1 MHALLRYLL
10 TCCLTIQY
18 TNASILMD
26 ICHMI
31 QCYPVSLGFSPA
43 FVLNRDKCQ
52 PTVSKH
58 WKMFNIEHWASFFLH
73 PPVDFWQRAVVIF
86 MPARQCYYYV
96 AGHLINL
103 LHNTQQ
109 LHLSCCCSQSMERAS
124 SLSLLTYRQQLKT
137 FLFNSTFDLLINECF
152 VNWTDCVKCP
162 AYVKCHFN
170 YCFLNNNNNNY
181 NNCVLCYKKAFSALM
196 LLVGQQEGHPA
207 CKKLSGGVLAWLS
220 VWNEVQ
226 TCIRPSW
233 CHCHSLSVAPVNPD
247 WFYLSGTASPRWSRT
262 KGH

>member
-137 FLFNSTFDLLINECF
+137 FLFNSTFDLLVNECF

-181 NNCVLCYKKAFSALM
+181 NNCVLC
-196 LLVGQQEGHPA
+196 
-207 CKKLSGGVLAWLS
+207 VLRRPSVLWCCWLGS
-220 VWNEVQ
+220 RKG
-226 TCIRPSW
+226 IRPVKNW
-233 CHCHSLSVAPVNPD
+233 VVGC
-247 WFYLSGTASPRWSRT
+247 WRGYLSGMRCRLAYGPADATAT
-262 KGH
+262 HCLLLQ

>member
-181 NNCVLCYKKAFSALM
+181 NNCVLC
-196 LLVGQQEGHPA
+196 VI
-207 CKKLSGGVLAWLS
+207 
-220 VWNEVQ
+220 
-226 TCIRPSW
+226 IRPSVLW
-233 CHCHSLSVAPVNPD
+233 CCWLGSRKGIRPVKN
-247 WFYLSGTASPRWSRT
+247 WVVGCWRGYLSGMRCRLAYGPADATAT
-262 KGH
+262 HCLLLQ

>member
-1 MHALLRYLL
+1 ML
-10 TCCLTIQY
+10 
-18 TNASILMD
+18 SSF
-26 ICHMI
+26 
-31 QCYPVSLGFSPA
+31 PWFSPA

-109 LHLSCCCSQSMERAS
+109 LHLSCCGSKSMERAS

-152 VNWTDCVKCP
+152 VNWTDSVKCP

-170 YCFLNNNNNNY
+170 YCFLKNNNNNY
-181 NNCVLCYKKAFSALM
+181 NNCVLC
-196 LLVGQQEGHPA
+196 V
-207 CKKLSGGVLAWLS
+207 
-220 VWNEVQ
+220 
-226 TCIRPSW
+226 IRRPSVLW
-233 CHCHSLSVAPVNPD
+233 CCWLGSRKGIQPVKN
-247 WFYLSGTASPRWSRT
+247 WVVGCWRGYLSGMRCRLAYGPADATAT
-262 KGH
+262 HCLLLQ

>member
-1 MHALLRYLL
+1 
-10 TCCLTIQY
+10 
-18 TNASILMD
+18 
-26 ICHMI
+26 
-31 QCYPVSLGFSPA
+31 
-43 FVLNRDKCQ
+43 
-52 PTVSKH
+52 
-58 WKMFNIEHWASFFLH
+58 MFNIEHWASFFLH

-170 YCFLNNNNNNY
+170 YCFFNNNNNNY
-181 NNCVLCYKKAFSALM
+181 NNCVLC
-196 LLVGQQEGHPA
+196 V
-207 CKKLSGGVLAWLS
+207 
-220 VWNEVQ
+220 
-226 TCIRPSW
+226 IRRPSVLW
-233 CHCHSLSVAPVNPD
+233 CCWLGSRKGIQPVKN
-247 WFYLSGTASPRWSRT
+247 WVVGCWRGYLSGMRCRLAYGPADATAT
-262 KGH
+262 HCLLLQ

>member
-1 MHALLRYLL
+1 MHALLRCLL

-18 TNASILMD
+18 TNASILMG

-109 LHLSCCCSQSMERAS
+109 LQLSCCCSQSMERAS

-170 YCFLNNNNNNY
+170 YWFLNNNNNNY
-181 NNCVLCYKKAFSALM
+181 NNCVLCVIRRPS
-196 LLVGQQEGHPA
+196 
-207 CKKLSGGVLAWLS
+207 VLWCCWLGS
-220 VWNEVQ
+220 RKG
-226 TCIRPSW
+226 IRPVKNW
-233 CHCHSLSVAPVNPD
+233 VVGC
-247 WFYLSGTASPRWSRT
+247 WRGYLSGMRCRLAYGPADATAT
-262 KGH
+262 HCLLLQ

>member
-1 MHALLRYLL
+1 
-10 TCCLTIQY
+10 
-18 TNASILMD
+18 
-26 ICHMI
+26 MI

-152 VNWTDCVKCP
+152 VNWTDSVKCP

-170 YCFLNNNNNNY
+170 YCFLKNNNNNY
-181 NNCVLCYKKAFSALM
+181 NNCVLCVIRRPSVLWCCWLGSRKGIQP
-196 LLVGQQEGHPA
+196 V
-207 CKKLSGGVLAWLS
+207 KKLSSGVLAWLS

-262 KGH
+262 KGC